1 MDASTKARVTG
12 ATEATG
18 SIGANADESAIKVHK
33 VTSTSSTLP
42 CLHHYDSILW
52 SKGQL
57 LTHPCLT
64 HSHGR
69 SGGCTGPAC
78 TSQHPHMSSFT
89 LHCSQ
94 HVLRGVSHTWGWFVL
109 VFFVLFI
116 QETGVAKKGRSSQS
130 SQHSMLHTLYKKG
143 KKGSLFECE

>member
-1 MDASTKARVTG
+1 MELLYDQEYFGVQEYIIIYNTQIAEQRLRHSHQMDASTKARVTG

-18 SIGANADESAIKVHK
+18 SIGAKADESAIKVHK
-33 VTSTSSTLP
+33 VTSTSSTFP
-42 CLHHYDSILW
+42 CLHHYDFILR

-69 SGGCTGPAC
+69 GGGCTGPAC
-78 TSQHPHMSSFT
+78 TSQHPHTSSFT

-94 HVLRGVSHTWGWFVL
+94 NVLRGVSRT
-109 VFFVLFI
+109 
-116 QETGVAKKGRSSQS
+116 
-130 SQHSMLHTLYKKG
+130 
-143 KKGSLFECE
+143 